1 MTKEY
6 VRMNIKDIQPYINN
20 ARKNDGAVEAVAE
33 SIRQC
38 GYVAPIIVDEDNI
51 ILAGH
56 TRWKALK
63 KLHKSDCEVLKITG
77 LTTEQ
82 KKKYRLLDN
91 KTNELAEWDYD
102 LLTKE
107 LEGLSFDGF
116 DFGFDMPNLDELGE
130 VVEDEAPE
138 VEEDKPAISKLGDI
152 WQLGRHRV
160 MCGDSTDEEC
170 VKRLTG
176 GRQWTCCSQTHLMAS
191 TMLAKLRT
199 LLRLRTMPR
208 TTRSSQTSSLMPLTL
223 PTA

>member
-63 KLHKSDCEVLKITG
+63 KLRKSDCEVLKITG

-116 DFGFDMPNLDELGE
+116 DFGFDMPNLDELDE

-160 MCGDSTDEEC
+160 MCGDSTDEEY
-170 VKRLTG
+170 VKKLTG

-208 TTRSSQTSSLMPLTL
+208 TTRSSQTSSQMPLTL

>member
-63 KLHKSDCEVLKITG
+63 KLRKSDCEVLKITG
-77 LTTEQ
+77 LTVEQ

-160 MCGDSTDEEC
+160 MCGDSTDEEY
-170 VKRLTG
+170 VKKLTG

-208 TTRSSQTSSLMPLTL
+208 TTRSSQTSSQMPLTL

>member
-63 KLHKSDCEVLKITG
+63 KLRKSDCEVLKITG
-77 LTTEQ
+77 LTVEQ

-160 MCGDSTDEEC
+160 MCGDSTDEEY
-170 VKRLTG
+170 VKKLTG

-208 TTRSSQTSSLMPLTL
+208 MTQSSQTSSPMPLTL

>member
-63 KLHKSDCEVLKITG
+63 KLRKSDCEVLKITG
-77 LTTEQ
+77 LTVEQ

-160 MCGDSTDEEC
+160 MCGDSTDEEY
-170 VKRLTG
+170 VKKLTG
-176 GRQWTCCSQTHLMAS
+176 GRQWTCCSQTHLMES
-191 TMLAKLRT
+191 TMLAKLRM

-208 TTRSSQTSSLMPLTL
+208 TTRSSQTSSQMPLTL